1 MELDCG
7 PSHMQISDV
16 ACVDRVAGVS
26 LTLQLAYVWRHAEF
40 ERGPRDLHR
49 LPLWGRVMAILPT
62 LAFSS
67 PTNNRCQHPSP
78 FPHATM
84 GHGGGGDRGEQ
95 MEAGRTTIKHSRALN
110 RTGVANWPPENET
123 FFTLSTTKQNTS
135 SAHQTAWVCTEACQ
149 MASRQPRQPSRA
161 IWPVMGLRAYPHSTG

>member
-7 PSHMQISDV
+7 PSHMQIFDV
-16 ACVDRVAGVS
+16 ACVDRVAGVP

-40 ERGPRDLHR
+40 ERDPRDLHR
-49 LPLWGRVMAILPT
+49 LPMRGRVMA
-62 LAFSS
+62 SS
-67 PTNNRCQHPSP
+67 HPSP
-78 FPHATM
+78 PSPPRTIAVNTPPLPLRN
-84 GHGGGGDRGEQ
+84 HGTRRWWRSW
-95 MEAGRTTIKHSRALN
+95 RTDGSWANEHSRALN

-123 FFTLSTTKQNTS
+123 YFTLSTTKQNTS
-135 SAHQTAWVCTEACQ
+135 SARQTARVCTEACQ